1 MAIKKTWEK
10 QSMKKTETAN
20 KPANPEMES
29 RKKANLIAAA
39 IILLGTLFFVV
50 LANNLPY
57 TPYSTGMTGA
67 SVNYEIARV
76 VAVTDESLQD
86 SGHQKG
92 LMVGSQTLQVKI
104 LTGAHKGETVA
115 ASNALSTYN
124 SVVGKPGGHLI
135 VNVDELDSGEFQVR
149 VYNYFR
155 APFIYLLALLFF
167 ASLILVGGKKGLMSG
182 LGILYTFFCVFLVF
196 LPLVLRGHSPV
207 LASILLVVMV
217 SAVALVLLNGVSKKS
232 LCSILGTVCGVV
244 LSGVILF
251 LFSSATNLSGYSTE
265 EAESLLQI
273 GQTTGLKVRDLLY
286 AGILIASL
294 GAIMDTAMSI
304 VSVMHEM
311 YLNSPGMKMPSLIKA
326 GMNVGK
332 DMIGTMSN
340 TLILAFAGTSL
351 SFIILLASY
360 SVQYNQFMNMNTI
373 TIEIA
378 QALSGSLAIVL
389 TVPITAV
396 ITARMFIKK

>member
-1 MAIKKTWEK
+1 
-10 QSMKKTETAN
+10 MKKAGTAD
-20 KPANPEMES
+20 KPANPELES

-39 IILLGTLFFVV
+39 IIILGTLFFVV

-104 LTGAHKGETVA
+104 LTGSHKGEMVA

-311 YLNSPGMKMPSLIKA
+311 YLNTPGMKMPSLIKA

-360 SVQYNQFMNMNTI
+360 SVQYNQFMNMNAI

-389 TVPITAV
+389 TVPVTAV

>member
-1 MAIKKTWEK
+1 
-10 QSMKKTETAN
+10 
-20 KPANPEMES
+20 
-29 RKKANLIAAA
+29 
-39 IILLGTLFFVV
+39 
-50 LANNLPY
+50 
-57 TPYSTGMTGA
+57 
-67 SVNYEIARV
+67 
-76 VAVTDESLQD
+76 
-86 SGHQKG
+86 
-92 LMVGSQTLQVKI
+92 
-104 LTGAHKGETVA
+104 
-115 ASNALSTYN
+115 
-124 SVVGKPGGHLI
+124 
-135 VNVDELDSGEFQVR
+135 
-149 VYNYFR
+149 
-155 APFIYLLALLFF
+155 
-167 ASLILVGGKKGLMSG
+167 
-182 LGILYTFFCVFLVF
+182 
-196 LPLVLRGHSPV
+196 
-207 LASILLVVMV
+207 MV

-360 SVQYNQFMNMNTI
+360 SVQYNQFINMNAI

-389 TVPITAV
+389 TVPVTAV

>member
-1 MAIKKTWEK
+1 
-10 QSMKKTETAN
+10 MKKAGTAD
-20 KPANPEMES
+20 KPANPELKS

-39 IILLGTLFFVV
+39 IIILGTLFFVV

-104 LTGAHKGETVA
+104 LTGSHKGETVA

-360 SVQYNQFMNMNTI
+360 SVQYNQFINMNAI

-389 TVPITAV
+389 TVPVTAV

>member
-1 MAIKKTWEK
+1 
-10 QSMKKTETAN
+10 MKKAGTAD
-20 KPANPEMES
+20 KPANPELKS

-39 IILLGTLFFVV
+39 IIILGTLFFVV

-104 LTGAHKGETVA
+104 LTGSHKGETVA

-182 LGILYTFFCVFLVF
+182 LGILYTFF
-196 LPLVLRGHSPV
+196 
-207 LASILLVVMV
+207 
-217 SAVALVLLNGVSKKS
+217 
-232 LCSILGTVCGVV
+232 
-244 LSGVILF
+244 
-251 LFSSATNLSGYSTE
+251 
-265 EAESLLQI
+265 
-273 GQTTGLKVRDLLY
+273 
-286 AGILIASL
+286 
-294 GAIMDTAMSI
+294 
-304 VSVMHEM
+304 
-311 YLNSPGMKMPSLIKA
+311 
-326 GMNVGK
+326 
-332 DMIGTMSN
+332 
-340 TLILAFAGTSL
+340 
-351 SFIILLASY
+351 
-360 SVQYNQFMNMNTI
+360 
-373 TIEIA
+373 
-378 QALSGSLAIVL
+378 
-389 TVPITAV
+389 
-396 ITARMFIKK
+396 

>member
-1 MAIKKTWEK
+1 MAIK
-10 QSMKKTETAN
+10 QSMKKAGTAN
-20 KPANPEMES
+20 KPANPELES

-92 LMVGSQTLQVKI
+92 LMVGSQTLQVKV
-104 LTGAHKGETVA
+104 LTGSHKGETVA

-217 SAVALVLLNGVSKKS
+217 SAVALILLNGVSKKS

-360 SVQYNQFMNMNTI
+360 SVQYNQFMNMNAI

-389 TVPITAV
+389 TVPVTAV
-396 ITARMFIKK
+396 ITARIFIKK

>member
-1 MAIKKTWEK
+1 MAIDKTRGK
-10 QSMKKTETAN
+10 QSMKKAETAG

-29 RKKANLIAAA
+29 RKKVNLIAAA

-104 LTGAHKGETVA
+104 LTGSHKGETVA

-217 SAVALVLLNGVSKKS
+217 SAVALILLNGVSKKS

-360 SVQYNQFMNMNTI
+360 SVQYNQFMNMNAI

-389 TVPITAV
+389 TVPVTAV
-396 ITARMFIKK
+396 ITARIFIKK